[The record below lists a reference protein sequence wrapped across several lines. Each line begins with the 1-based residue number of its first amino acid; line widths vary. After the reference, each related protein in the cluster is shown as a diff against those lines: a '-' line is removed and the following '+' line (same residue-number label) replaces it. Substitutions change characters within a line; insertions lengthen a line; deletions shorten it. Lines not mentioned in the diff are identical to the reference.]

1 MRWLLLLLLSL
12 PVWAGP
18 IEEIEALEHSRRP
31 PGPPLTTYLDHA
43 DPAVR
48 ARATVALG
56 RLQNPKAIPLLVKA
70 LRDPEPAV
78 QEEAAFALGQVP
90 AEAEVLAELGSAP
103 MVIKPLLVEAA
114 LKMGGADTL
123 ALLPGWLDEPELAS
137 TAALGAGRYSIR
149 RKRSRPDLPA
159 VDEASLSR
167 LRKLVASPDLE
178 TARNALYALTAA
190 EDAGAAPR
198 ALEALER
205 QAMGLSAARYFGA
218 VTYPQAGPGLRK
230 LQSHK
235 MWRIRAAAAKA
246 LARIEDIEA
255 TRAALDD
262 PSAHVRQLAS
272 AGLGPWALPLLPQLV
287 DDPQALAQV
296 LGAQAMPYLG
306 AHSRALDWRTRKATA
321 SALAT
326 FPEATPLLVRLL
338 HDPDRRV
345 AEAALEAATK
355 FKPEPRLRAA
365 VLTYLRQR
373 DLALT
378 PLAADVIA
386 TWQDVQALP
395 DLLEAIDFFTAQDDS
410 ETVQGMLTALGS
422 LKDPRAR
429 ARLEQAAR
437 SADANLAGAARKA
450 LGQPAPTVPGAAP
463 HEPVLRSG
471 ELPARARITT
481 EKGSFVIAFFGPDAP
496 RTVANFAH
504 LAASGFW
511 TGNQIHRVVPDF
523 VVQAGC
529 PRSDG
534 WGGPGY
540 TIGCEINRHPYRRGT
555 VGMALAGKDTG
566 GSQFF
571 ICHSRQPRLDGNY
584 TVFGQVEEGMEVVDR
599 LQVGDHLLSIELQ
612 GESGQVWKPGR

>member
-31 PGPPLTTYLDHA
+31 PGPPLTTYLGHA

-56 RLQNPKAIPLLVKA
+56 RLQNPQAIPLLVKA
-70 LRDPEPAV
+70 LNDPEPAV

-90 AEAEVLAELGSAP
+90 AEAEVLGQLGSAP
-103 MVIKPLLVEAA
+103 PALKPLLVEAA

-123 ALLPGWLDEPELAS
+123 AQLPGWLDDPELAS

-149 RKRSRPDLPA
+149 RQRSRPDLPA
-159 VDEASLSR
+159 LDEASLSR
-167 LRKLVASPDLE
+167 LRKLIASGDLE
-178 TARNALYALTAA
+178 TARNALYAVTAA
-190 EDAGAAPR
+190 EDAGAAPM
-198 ALEALER
+198 ALAALER

-218 VTYPQAGPGLRK
+218 VTYPEAAPGLRR

-235 MWRIRAAAAKA
+235 MWRIRGAAAKA
-246 LARIEDIEA
+246 LTRIEDIEA
-255 TRAALDD
+255 TRLALAD

-272 AGLGPWALPLLPQLV
+272 AGLGPWALPLLPELV

-296 LGAQAMPYLG
+296 LGARAMPYLE
-306 AHSRALDWRTRKATA
+306 AHSLALDWRTRKATA
-321 SALAT
+321 SALAG

-338 HDPDRRV
+338 NDPDRRV
-345 AEAALEAATK
+345 AEAALESATK

-365 VLTYLRQR
+365 VLTYLHQR

-378 PLAADVIA
+378 PLAAEVVA
-386 TWQDVQALP
+386 AWQDTPALP
-395 DLLEAIDFFTAQDDS
+395 ALLEAIDFFTAQDDS
-410 ETVQGMLTALGS
+410 ETVQGMLSALGHF
-422 LKDPRAR
+422 KDPQAR
-429 ARLEQAAR
+429 ARLERAAK

-463 HEPVLRSG
+463 HEPVLRAD

-481 EKGSFVIAFFGPDAP
+481 EKGSFIIAFFGADAP
-496 RTVANFAH
+496 RTVANFAQ

-584 TVFGQVEEGMEVVDR
+584 TVFGQVEKGMEVVDR

-612 GESGQVWKPGR
+612 GDSGQAWKPGR